1 MAYTTID
8 NPELYFQAKTYT
20 GNASTL
26 AVTFDGSENMQPNW
40 LWLKKR
46 GASGHH
52 FVFDSVRGVDK
63 ELNPSYNDN
72 ETSPANYVSS
82 FDTNGFTIGSDTDIN
97 PSGGTAVA
105 WAWKAE
111 TSFSNDASAT
121 SIGTIDSTGS
131 RNTTAGIS
139 IITYTGN
146 QSAATIAHGLGA
158 LPGMLIIKNRTS
170 TDNRDWAVYHKNLSG
185 NNKYLSLNLSSA
197 ELTDAATFNN
207 TAPTSTV
214 FSSASSVEVNE
225 SSKTFIAYCF
235 TEIKGYSK
243 FGQYE
248 GNADA
253 DGTFVYTGFLP
264 AFVMVKNIDAA
275 ENWIIFDNKRPG
287 YNLTD
292 ALLKPNLTNA
302 ESTSGVKFDLVSN
315 GFKARVNDAEGNS
328 SNTFIYMAFAES
340 PFVNSN
346 GVPNNAR

>member
-26 AVTFDGSENMQPNW
+26 AVTFDGSENMQPDW

-52 FVFDSVRGVDK
+52 FVFDSVRGVAK
-63 ELNPSYNDN
+63 KLNPSTND
-72 ETSPANYVSS
+72 EESSPANYVSS

-105 WAWKAE
+105 WAWKAG

-121 SIGTIDSTGS
+121 SVGTIDSSGS
-131 RNTTAGIS
+131 INTTAGIS

-170 TDNRDWAVYHKNLSG
+170 TDSRDWAVYHKNLSG
-185 NNKYLSLNLSSA
+185 NNKYLSLNLTSA

-207 TAPTSTV
+207 TAPTTTV

-243 FGQYE
+243 FGSYT
-248 GNADA
+248 GNGNA
-253 DGTFVYTGFLP
+253 DGTFVYTGFRP
-264 AFVMVKNIDAA
+264 AWVLQKNTGATQG
-275 ENWIIFDNKRPG
+275 WQLQDNKRLG
-287 YNLTD
+287 YNPD
-292 ALLKPNLTNA
+292 NYLLQPHTSQA
-302 ESTSGVKFDLVSN
+302 ESALQRVDLLSN
-315 GFKARVNDAEGNS
+315 GFKVRTTDAGQNS
-328 SNTFIYMAFAES
+328 SGTTYIYMAFSES
-340 PFVNSN
+340 SFVNSN
-346 GVPNNAR
+346 GVPTNAR